1 MFWRL
6 LQFLGDSLAPT
17 TLNGG
22 AALPY
27 ETIVFE
33 REGDVAII
41 TLNRP
46 DALNSLTWELMDE
59 TGEALAQCA
68 SDGRVRAVVITGS
81 GKAFCAGV
89 DVKAVTGKAPEEAA
103 RFLYQ
108 MADGMHER
116 VIGPIRH
123 LGKPVITAINGV
135 AAGGGLGLA
144 LSGDIVVASDQ
155 ARFALA
161 YANVG
166 MCPDCGTSFFLPR
179 LVGQARAMELYLLNE
194 ILSAEQARQ
203 LGIVSRVVPGATLLA
218 EARDLASRLAKGPT
232 LAYAQAKRLFNRAFA
247 NDLNGQLIE
256 EGMGIGVCAASEDGR
271 EGMQAFAD
279 KRAPRF
285 VGR

>member
-1 MFWRL
+1 MRY
-6 LQFLGDSLAPT
+6 D
-17 TLNGG
+17 
-22 AALPY
+22 
-27 ETIVFE
+27 TIVFE
-33 REGDVAII
+33 REGAVALI

-46 DALNSLTWELMDE
+46 EALNSLTWELMSE
-59 TGEALAQCA
+59 TGDALAQCA
-68 SDGRVRAVVITGS
+68 NDRGVRALVISGS

-89 DVKAVTGKAPEEAA
+89 DVKVVAGRSAEEAA

-123 LGKPVITAINGV
+123 MGKPVITAINGV

-144 LSGDIVVASDQ
+144 LSGDIVIASDQ

-166 MCPDCGTSFFLPR
+166 VCPDCGTSFFLPR
-179 LVGQARAMELYLLNE
+179 LVGQAKAMELYLLNE
-194 ILSAEQARQ
+194 VLSAERARE
-203 LGIVSRVVPGATLLA
+203 LGIVSRVVPAAALLT
-218 EARDLASRLAKGPT
+218 EARDLAERLAKGPT
-232 LAYAQAKRLFNRAFA
+232 LAYAQAKRLFNRSFV
-247 NDLNGQLIE
+247 NDLSGHLIE
-256 EGMGIGVCAASEDGR
+256 EGMAIGVCAASEDGR
-271 EGMQAFAD
+271 EGMQAFAS